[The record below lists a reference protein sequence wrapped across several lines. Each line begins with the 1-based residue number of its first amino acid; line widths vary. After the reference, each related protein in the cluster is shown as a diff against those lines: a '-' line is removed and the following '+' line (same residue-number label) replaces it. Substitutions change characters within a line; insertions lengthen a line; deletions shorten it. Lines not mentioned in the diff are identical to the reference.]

1 MNQPIFQRLHGTTAA
16 FVTVLALLLVSPADA
31 QETDFD
37 SAPAAPSEYLDE
49 AIEGENEVG
58 GTDAQQVD
66 SQEVQ
71 ADEAL
76 DGEDVPGVS
85 RFRQQQLSLIH
96 ISEPT
101 RPY

>member
-1 MNQPIFQRLHGTTAA
+1 MNLSNLAPEKSRTAA
-16 FVTVLALLLVSPADA
+16 AILMISGLLAGPAFA
-31 QETDFD
+31 QEPASN
-37 SAPAAPSEYLDE
+37 SAPAAPSEYLTE

-76 DGEDVPGVS
+76 DGKNQATTD
-85 RFRQQQLSLIH
+85 
-96 ISEPT
+96 
-101 RPY
+101 